1 MTICRKINVLLCH
14 VTSKILRGKKKK
26 KNYKQMK
33 KGRTD

>member
-26 KNYKQMK
+26 KK
-33 KGRTD
+33 KIINK